1 MKLGVE
7 SILKLSNAWV
17 SQIYY
22 MISMAVMPIKAEH
35 AVAKAKHVGWASE
48 KEISNL
54 EIWGVIVNVL

>member
-1 MKLGVE
+1 
-7 SILKLSNAWV
+7 
-17 SQIYY
+17 

-35 AVAKAKHVGWASE
+35 AVTKAKHVGWASE